1 MKIKPEVFLSSK
13 KNILFN
19 KILVTGSDESLI
31 SYVKNFIIEDFKKRS
46 FFVDVSNNYNDG
58 SIGNLF
64 SEKKTL
70 FVLSDFPTNKEIANQ
85 ELDNKSVLVA
95 LPNGKKTNAI
105 KSKLAKDKES
115 LVVECYSLSRNSKE
129 NT

>member
-1 MKIKPEVFLSSK
+1 MKIKAEVFLSSK

-31 SYVKNFIIEDFKKRS
+31 SYVKIFILVVFILCG

-70 FVLSDFPTNKEIANQ
+70 FVL
-85 ELDNKSVLVA
+85 
-95 LPNGKKTNAI
+95 
-105 KSKLAKDKES
+105 
-115 LVVECYSLSRNSKE
+115 
-129 NT
+129 